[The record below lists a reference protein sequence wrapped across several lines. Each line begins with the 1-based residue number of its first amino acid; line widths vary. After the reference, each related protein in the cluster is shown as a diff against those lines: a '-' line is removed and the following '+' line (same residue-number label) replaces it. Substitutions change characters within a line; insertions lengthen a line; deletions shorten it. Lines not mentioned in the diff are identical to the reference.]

1 MGNAKCLMLNDVSA
15 TQKRALGAV
24 TPGWQTAAASLMEGI
39 YIGPPVYLTN
49 TRPVLALSEPVY
61 PHTPYIRRIYGRY
74 TLRYTRG
81 PD

>member
-1 MGNAKCLMLNDVSA
+1 MLNDVSA

-49 TRPVLALSEPVY
+49 TRPVLALSEP
-61 PHTPYIRRIYGRY
+61 YIRIHPTYGGYTGDIREIYA
-74 TLRYTRG
+74 RYTRG